1 MKKSFKKVLA
11 VVMCVAVLLSGTSI
25 MSFAV
30 TSRENLG
37 EAVNDWI
44 NAISSYTWDDFFGF
58 VTAILGFFGFQG
70 SFEGVHSLPELM
82 NEWFESLG
90 FLGDIYEK
98 FINNVDTT
106 AFLNFLLGLFKLS

>member
-25 MSFAV
+25 MSFAA
-30 TSRENLG
+30 TSSENLG

-70 SFEGVHSLPELM
+70 SFEGVHSLPELV
-82 NEWFESLG
+82 NEWFEMLGPIGEIYENFINSVTTSEFLAFLMG
-90 FLGDIYEK
+90 FL
-98 FINNVDTT
+98 
-106 AFLNFLLGLFKLS
+106 A

>member
-25 MSFAV
+25 MSFAA
-30 TSRENLG
+30 TSGENLG
-37 EAVNDWI
+37 DAVNDWI
-44 NAISSYTWDDFFGF
+44 NAISNYQWSDFFGF

-82 NEWFESLG
+82 TEWFEMLGPIGEIYDNFINNIGTSELLDFLMG
-90 FLGDIYEK
+90 FLG
-98 FINNVDTT
+98 
-106 AFLNFLLGLFKLS
+106 

>member
-25 MSFAV
+25 MSFAA

-70 SFEGVHSLPELM
+70 SFEGVHSLPELV
-82 NEWFESLG
+82 NEWFEMLGPIGEIYENFINSVTTSEFLAFLMG
-90 FLGDIYEK
+90 FL
-98 FINNVDTT
+98 
-106 AFLNFLLGLFKLS
+106 A